1 MKSTI
6 KFLVLTMLLV
16 IAIAAFAGCAKPV
29 EHNWTEATCTA
40 PKTCTDCGATEGE
53 ALAHTEQIV
62 AGKDATCTESGL
74 TDGKVCSVCN
84 ATIVAQEEIPA
95 LDHDMIVDAPQTVT
109 CTEAGLTEGAHCSRC
124 DYKVEQ
130 TEVPALGHDI
140 VVDAAVAPTCSAT
153 GLTEGSHCTRCDYKV
168 AQEVVPAL
176 GHDMVIDAYVAP
188 TCTTTGLTEG
198 AHCTRCD
205 LKANQTVLPALGH
218 DIVVDAAVAP
228 TCIATGLTE
237 GFHCTRCDHKA
248 AQEVVPA
255 LGHSLVILPGV
266 AATCTEDGI
275 TEGEYC
281 TVCDH
286 KVEQTVIAALGHDI
300 VTDEAVAPTCS
311 AVGLTE
317 GWHCSRCDLKQEQDK
332 IPAIGHNWIDAT
344 AYAPRTCTN
353 CSAVAGYPLV
363 TYAAIGDVK
372 YFTVEEAIAA
382 AKPGDTIV
390 LLDHAYLNYGAREAF
405 GSADLTELVIDGRGF
420 TLTLNQTNSD
430 WASIGLA
437 NPDAKLILK
446 EVTIEKTGYGD
457 TTGAWNTHAIIF
469 SCNVELTN
477 VTVNNGIAVQNGA
490 TLTDVIINEANGYY
504 GLWING
510 NGQSVTMVG
519 GAINATNGGRG
530 IKIADQYIDNPASIN
545 LTVNGTVFN
554 TAKKAAVLVT
564 STAGAQI
571 TATNVDITNVAADS
585 VNFVWVDEDRA
596 AYFSDVVVSGA
607 SVVQENLESFVASVG
622 TADAVKSY
630 FKTFAEAIAAAQ
642 DGDVV
647 KVYIAGTYNVPTGKN
662 ITITGEVD
670 GVAFDMSKAVGIYAS
685 MTFNNVTFNYGTAN
699 YKGLQHAGTMVY
711 NNCIINGQVFLY
723 GASETFNNCTFNQT
737 SSGSYNVWTYSAKE
751 VVFNGCTLNS
761 AGKSVLVYAE
771 SAGIYNNVT
780 FIDTILIASEAVD
793 GKAAIE
799 IDTSLTAGAYIAID
813 GTYALGFA
821 DGSVSG
827 NALWNNKKGNEGA
840 NNDVTIVIDGVI
852 VLDHIHFIIYVAP
865 VAPTCSQNGN
875 IAHLLCTACGQAWL
889 DAACTVEID
898 SADVIIPAEPHT
910 YTNCADTD
918 CDVCGATREPVAH
931 NITYVA
937 AVVPANCL
945 ETGHDGYWI
954 CSACGVCFGDA
965 EGSYEINPAWIH
977 YTGDCQRPA
986 DAADCATVPCTVCG
1000 NDLYGYGDHETGVAA
1015 CQDGHC
1021 SKCDTDIYGYGCANY
1036 DTPACEDGVCYY
1048 CGGFVAGFGHENG
1061 AWAACCDGECS
1072 YGCGLKYP
1080 ASESHADSDED
1091 DFCDNCWTHLNH
1103 DVEPCLGGEC
1113 SICWMYIAPAH
1124 EYFYPCDAHCMNC
1137 YELTNPDASHNVSFV
1152 KGYAAT
1158 CTEMGMVD
1166 YWTCSDCGAAWL
1178 DEACTMVANRMSVII
1193 PATGHA
1199 YMFACDAHCMNC
1211 GELTNENASHNVSF
1225 VEGYAAT
1232 CTALGMADYWTCSDC
1247 GAAWLDEGLTLVA
1260 NRMSVIIPMADHE
1273 YFYPCDA
1280 HCMNCYELT
1289 NPDASHNVSFV
1300 EGYAATCTEI
1310 GMVDYWTCSD
1320 CGAAWLDEA
1329 CTMVANRMSVMIP
1342 AIGHSYVEDVIA
1354 PTCTLVGYTEHAC
1367 ENCDDVYNTDEVPA
1381 LGHADENSDYKCD
1394 KCSTKVL
1401 PAAGEALTI
1410 PQAIAIGKLFTKD
1423 TYTTQKYYITGI
1435 VTNVYNTTYGN
1446 LYLKDADGNQIC
1458 IYGLYSADGKT
1469 RYDAMSYKPVE
1480 GDELTVYTVLGF
1492 YTEAQ
1497 GKNAWIDEVVA
1508 HEHNYTET
1516 VTAPTCTNDGYTT
1529 FCCTICAHE
1538 YKGNEVDALGHTT
1551 ENGTCE
1557 RCGNEI
1563 GGDAPVAK
1571 DPVTFE
1577 FGANGSAAHVDGND
1591 FGSSKTYTEGS
1602 ATLKLTGMSKVFGP
1616 AYDAKGNSC
1625 IKLGTSKVIGK
1636 FTFTVDEDV
1645 TSVTIYVAGYKDATS
1660 TNIKINGTAYT
1671 VKTTS
1676 NNGAYTAIEID
1687 TTTTKTITFETVTY
1701 RCMINSITYNYD

>member
-1 MKSTI
+1 MKSTL
-6 KFLVLTMLLV
+6 KFLILATLLILTITAV
-16 IAIAAFAGCAKPV
+16 AGCSLFH
-29 EHNWTEATCTA
+29 EHTWAEATCSA

-469 SCNVELTN
+469 SCNVELNN

-510 NGQSVTMVG
+510 NGQSVTMIG

-571 TATNVDITNVAADS
+571 TVANVDITNVAADS

-630 FKTFAEAIAAAQ
+630 FKTFAEAIAAAK

-662 ITITGEVD
+662 ITITGEID
-670 GVAFDMSKAVGIYAS
+670 GVAFDMSKAVGINAS

-711 NNCIINGQVFLY
+711 NNCTINGQVFLY

-737 SSGSYNVWTYSAKE
+737 SSGSYNVWTYGAKE

-771 SAGIYNNVT
+771 GAGIYNNVT
-780 FIDTILIASEAVD
+780 FIDTIFIASEAVD

-898 SADVIIPAEPHT
+898 IADVIIPAEPHT

-945 ETGHDGYWI
+945 ETGHDEYWI

-1061 AWAACCDGECS
+1061 SWAACCDGECS

-1080 ASESHADSDED
+1080 ATEDHVDADAD
-1091 DFCDNCWTHLNH
+1091 DYCDNCWNHLNH
-1103 DVEPCLGGEC
+1103 DVDPCWGGEC
-1113 SICWMYIAPAH
+1113 SICWTYFEPAH
-1124 EYFYPCDAHCMNC
+1124 KIVAVAAKAATCTANGNIAFWYCETCGYAWADEALTMVTNLKSVTLPATGHAYFYACDAHCMNC
-1137 YELTNPDASHNVSFV
+1137 YELTNENAAHTIVAVDA
-1152 KGYAAT
+1152 KAAT
-1158 CTEMGMVD
+1158 CTANGNVA

-1178 DEACTMVANRMSVII
+1178 DEA
-1193 PATGHA
+1193 
-1199 YMFACDAHCMNC
+1199 
-1211 GELTNENASHNVSF
+1211 
-1225 VEGYAAT
+1225 
-1232 CTALGMADYWTCSDC
+1232 
-1247 GAAWLDEGLTLVA
+1247 LTLVA
-1260 NRMSVIIPMADHE
+1260 NRMSVTLP
-1273 YFYPCDA
+1273 
-1280 HCMNCYELT
+1280 
-1289 NPDASHNVSFV
+1289 
-1300 EGYAATCTEI
+1300 AT
-1310 GMVDYWTCSD
+1310 
-1320 CGAAWLDEA
+1320 
-1329 CTMVANRMSVMIP
+1329 
-1342 AIGHSYVEDVIA
+1342 
-1354 PTCTLVGYTEHAC
+1354 
-1367 ENCDDVYNTDEVPA
+1367 
-1381 LGHADENSDYKCD
+1381 GHADENGDYKCD
-1394 KCSTKVL
+1394 KCSTKML
-1401 PAAGEALTI
+1401 PADGEALTI
-1410 PQAIAIGKLFTKD
+1410 PQAIAVAKAAGSS
-1423 TYTTQKYYITGI
+1423 YSTQKYYITGI

-1446 LYLKDADGNQIC
+1446 LYLKDAEGNQIC
-1458 IYGLYSADGKT
+1458 IYGLYTWNKAV
-1469 RYDAMSYKPVE
+1469 RYDKMDYKPVE
-1480 GDELTVYTVLGF
+1480 GDELTVYTVLGT
-1492 YTEAQ
+1492 YNSTAQ
-1497 GKNAWIDEVVA
+1497 GKDAWVDEVVA
-1508 HEHNYTET
+1508 HEHNYTSVVKE
-1516 VTAPTCTNDGYTT
+1516 ATCTNDGYTT
-1529 FCCTICAHE
+1529 HTCTICKDS
-1538 YKGNEVDALGHTT
+1538 YTDTEVAALGHTT
-1551 ENGTCE
+1551 EAGTCE

-1625 IKLGTSKVIGK
+1625 IKLGTSKVVGK

-1645 TSVTIYVAGYKDATS
+1645 TSVTIYVAGYKAATS

-1671 VKTTS
+1671 VKTAS